1 MCSSPGQK
9 SACAG
14 QRSTTF
20 KWMTLKH
27 TSSPCVSLIDVL
39 LLCYQLKCTV
49 LNPAICFLWIQS
61 EWDIKYIKGSKGI
74 ILGLVS
80 TTYYY
85 IPCLN
90 HLSCRCTG
98 TVTRNH
104 QQLQLQCPLFLSN
117 PLPLLG
123 VDHLQLSLKSNVPY
137 MKRNPHFKC
146 SLWKP
151 NLGSMLWV
159 RHLQRRPTFCGS
171 GRRVSFHS
179 MVL

>member
-1 MCSSPGQK
+1 MRSSPGWK

-20 KWMTLKH
+20 EWMTLKH
-27 TSSPCVSLIDVL
+27 MSSPCVSSIDIL
-39 LLCYQLKCTV
+39 LLCYQLKRTV